1 MEADPCKSAQPMSDE
16 EDWEPSEGSESSSG
30 EVWRKGEKEKKATE
44 RAGFL
49 GRRHGG
55 MAERGPGSE
64 EAKEG
69 RRKTGS

>member
-30 EVWRKGEKEKKATE
+30 KVWRKGEKEKKAAE
-44 RAGFL
+44 RAQ

-55 MAERGPGSE
+55 MVERGPGSE

-69 RRKTGS
+69 RRKAGS